1 MQYIIGYDV
10 GGTKCAVS
18 LGKVEDGRIVLLGR
32 KETPTTKNPDE
43 TLSALE
49 EKTREFLSLQDI
61 SAIGISC
68 GGPLNSKAGQLYKVA
83 NLPGWDNFKIVENL
97 ENKYKVKAYLQN
109 DANACAL

>member
-61 SAIGISC
+61 SDSLKDRRTR
-68 GGPLNSKAGQLYKVA
+68 PKVLYEVF
-83 NLPGWDNFKIVENL
+83 WV
-97 ENKYKVKAYLQN
+97 
-109 DANACAL
+109 